1 MAKILLHYYSPFPLA
16 FLRFVFASAMIL
28 PFFLKHIRSSKQ
40 RLSIKEILPIAL
52 LSTTNVALF
61 YFGLTRTT
69 NNASATIYAS
79 VPLITAILAQH
90 TLKEIVS
97 GKKIAGIILG
107 FIGVMTILVLPL
119 FERGEAITGEIGG
132 NLLIVIASFTWAF
145 YTVGSRHL
153 ITNKGY
159 SPLVITSISIFTSA
173 LVFAVFTL
181 VFFPMDYISPLFV
194 GNNLIL
200 ILHLSLMV
208 TVTTLL
214 LYQWAIKHSSAAT
227 ASLSNYLQP
236 VFSILLGIVIL
247 SEPITGGFL
256 IGSGGVF
263 LGIFLATGTQLKQ
276 HLTKWYHR
284 KK

>member
-1 MAKILLHYYSPFPLA
+1 M
-16 FLRFVFASAMIL
+16 
-28 PFFLKHIRSSKQ
+28 
-40 RLSIKEILPIAL
+40 PIAL